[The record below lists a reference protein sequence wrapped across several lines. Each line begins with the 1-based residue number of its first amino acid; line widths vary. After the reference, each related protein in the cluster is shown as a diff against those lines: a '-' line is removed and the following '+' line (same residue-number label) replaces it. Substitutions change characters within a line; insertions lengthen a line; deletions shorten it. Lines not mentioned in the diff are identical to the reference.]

1 MAHLIRTLVGDNDLN
16 RLEEAYI
23 VLANAYLQHRSG
35 PTNPGAADL
44 NFATLRD
51 RVLASENL
59 VNVGYGSGYGSNLQ

>member
-35 PTNPGAADL
+35 PTNPGAADP
-44 NFATLRD
+44 NFAALRD

-59 VNVGYGSGYGSNLQ
+59 LNVGYGSEYGSNLQ